1 MQKTALLLILLFQ
14 MSREFIQ
21 NVLDKTRMICT
32 TKWQKIR
39 FFVKQIFTMHGLI
52 SQPFESYED
61 VTETHSEVCQ
71 TSRMEVFREN
81 SQQLLVFASKTLDR
95 VLNTPLCK
103 AEEIVYFSIYDKI
116 SWIMLYSWIGK
127 CRYVFT
133 VQLPL
138 KSLSK
143 VMHFS

>member
-1 MQKTALLLILLFQ
+1 
-14 MSREFIQ
+14 
-21 NVLDKTRMICT
+21 
-32 TKWQKIR
+32 
-39 FFVKQIFTMHGLI
+39 MHGWI

-95 VLNTPLCK
+95 VLNTPLSK

-143 VMHFS
+143 VMHFL

>member
-1 MQKTALLLILLFQ
+1 

-21 NVLDKTRMICT
+21 NGLDKTRMICT

-116 SWIMLYSWIGK
+116 SCIMLYS
-127 CRYVFT
+127 
-133 VQLPL
+133 
-138 KSLSK
+138 
-143 VMHFS
+143 